1 MGEVYRARDSR
12 LGRIVAVKVL
22 RPDVAADP
30 DRIERFEREARAA
43 SALNHPN
50 IVTIYDVGVEGGMS
64 YIAMEWVDGSA
75 LRDLVARAKPQ
86 AIPTVVS
93 IGAQIADGLG
103 VAHAAGIVHRD
114 LKPENV
120 MVTADGLVK
129 ILDFGLAKLVAPG
142 DEAMSQLATESGG
155 TAAGALLGTVGY
167 MSPEQAAGR
176 IVDHRSDQFALG
188 VILYEL
194 ATGVRAFKR
203 DSVVQTLAAIIED
216 EPEPLEVRNPQAPSQ
231 LSKVIARC
239 LSKKPADRY
248 ESTEISPTTSE
259 TWFGRVRRPA
269 SQPCGLDDRLEWSQP
284 LGRCS
289 FCWAS
294 LLVDGGSH
302 VRLGQTVARMRLG
315 AWSRSCRF
323 RTLPAMRHG
332 PISPPG

>member
-1 MGEVYRARDSR
+1 MALISGAHLGPFEVLEPLGAGGMGEVYRARDSR

-50 IVTIYDVGVEGGMS
+50 IVTIYDVGVGGGMS

-142 DEAMSQLATESGG
+142 DEADVAACHGVGRDSCGG
-155 TAAGALLGTVGY
+155 PARHGGVHVARAGNRPCRRPPFGSVC
-167 MSPEQAAGR
+167 AGR
-176 IVDHRSDQFALG
+176 NPL
-188 VILYEL
+188 
-194 ATGVRAFKR
+194 RAC
-203 DSVVQTLAAIIED
+203 D
-216 EPEPLEVRNPQAPSQ
+216 
-231 LSKVIARC
+231 
-239 LSKKPADRY
+239 
-248 ESTEISPTTSE
+248 
-259 TWFGRVRRPA
+259 RRPGVQA
-269 SQPCGLDDRLEWSQP
+269 
-284 LGRCS
+284 
-289 FCWAS
+289 
-294 LLVDGGSH
+294 
-302 VRLGQTVARMRLG
+302 
-315 AWSRSCRF
+315 
-323 RTLPAMRHG
+323 
-332 PISPPG
+332 